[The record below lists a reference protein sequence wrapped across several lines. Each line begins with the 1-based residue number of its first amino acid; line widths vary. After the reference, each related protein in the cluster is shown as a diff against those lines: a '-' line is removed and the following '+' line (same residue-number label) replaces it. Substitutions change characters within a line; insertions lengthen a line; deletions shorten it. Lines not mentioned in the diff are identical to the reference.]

1 MFEDGAEG
9 GGWRKARH
17 TGCPGAV
24 GGVQTWT
31 SIQDRASRAGQ
42 QPRTV
47 RGRASLPCT
56 PDHGATGGGALHGAL
71 ALQGRARPWR
81 VNPVRGHSNA
91 GKELHVSI
99 ESSHSVTAFV
109 SYRIVVFSVLL
120 SRRAAGCVT
129 RKRRK
134 PERPRSRPGGQG
146 QRQAGT
152 AGAGR
157 AGRVAEGRAHRRA
170 SGPPRSFIPNRV
182 KNTA

>member
-109 SYRIVVFSVLL
+109 SYRIVVFSV
-120 SRRAAGCVT
+120 
-129 RKRRK
+129 
-134 PERPRSRPGGQG
+134 
-146 QRQAGT
+146 
-152 AGAGR
+152 
-157 AGRVAEGRAHRRA
+157 
-170 SGPPRSFIPNRV
+170 F
-182 KNTA
+182 

>member
-47 RGRASLPCT
+47 RGRARLPCT

-129 RKRRK
+129 EKHAEKAKTRKAAQ
-134 PERPRSRPGGQG
+134 PPRRPGTA
-146 QRQAGT
+146 AGRHGGRRESGEGRGG
-152 AGAGR
+152 AGAP
-157 AGRVAEGRAHRRA
+157 A
-170 SGPPRSFIPNRV
+170 SVRSAAVVYTEPG
-182 KNTA
+182 

>member
-129 RKRRK
+129 GKGENPKGRAAAPAARDSGRPARRA
-134 PERPRSRPGGQG
+134 PGERGGSRRGGRTGERPVRR
-146 QRQAGT
+146 
-152 AGAGR
+152 GR
-157 AGRVAEGRAHRRA
+157 LYRTG
-170 SGPPRSFIPNRV
+170 
-182 KNTA
+182 